1 MKCHYNCDGISFI
14 MRNCNLLLITFA
26 KKNKMGTFLF
36 NDIIFGPVSSRRLG
50 VSLGINLLPTD
61 YKFCTFN
68 CVYCECGWTLKAD
81 KKIKL
86 PTPEEVKAELEK
98 VLMEYADQGKEIN
111 SITFAGNGEPTIHP
125 DFADVIEDTI
135 EVRNMWMPEAD
146 IAVLSNASQ
155 LNKPK
160 VTDALQ
166 KVDRNILKLDAG
178 TEKTY
183 QLINMA
189 QSHLKFDRIVE
200 YLKKF
205 EGNLII
211 QTLFI
216 RGEHDGQKFDNT
228 TQEEIQ
234 AWLKILEDIQP
245 QSVMLY
251 PIERDTPEENLE
263 KVDTATLENIAKQVQ
278 ALGIDT
284 EVY

>member
-1 MKCHYNCDGISFI
+1 
-14 MRNCNLLLITFA
+14 
-26 KKNKMGTFLF
+26 MGTFLF
-36 NDIIFGPVSSRRLG
+36 DDIIFGPVKSRRLG

-86 PTPEEVKAELEK
+86 PSREEVKIELEK
-98 VLMEYADQGKEIN
+98 VLMDYANSGKEIN
-111 SITFAGNGEPTIHP
+111 AITFAGNGEPTIHP
-125 DFADVIEDTI
+125 DFADVIDDTI
-135 EVRNMWMPEAD
+135 EVRNMWMPDAD

-155 LNKPK
+155 LNKTK

-189 QSHLKFDRIVE
+189 QSHLKFDKIVD
-200 YLKKF
+200 YLKSF

-216 RGEHDGQKFDNT
+216 RGEHKGQKFDNT
-228 TQEEIQ
+228 TEEEVQ
-234 AWLKILEDIQP
+234 AWLKLIVEIQP

-251 PIERDTPEENLE
+251 PIERDTPEENLV
-263 KVDTATLENIAKQVQ
+263 KVDSATLEAIAQQVE
-278 ALGIDT
+278 ALGIAT

>member
-1 MKCHYNCDGISFI
+1 
-14 MRNCNLLLITFA
+14 
-26 KKNKMGTFLF
+26 MGTFLF
-36 NDIIFGPVSSRRLG
+36 DDIIFGPVKSRRLG

-86 PTPEEVKAELEK
+86 PTADEVKTALES
-98 VLMEYADQGKEIN
+98 VLKEYAEQGKEIN
-111 SITFAGNGEPTIHP
+111 AITFAGNGEPTIHP
-125 DFADVIEDTI
+125 DFNQVIEDTI
-135 EVRNMWMPEAD
+135 EARNMWMPDAD

-155 LNKPK
+155 LNKTK
-160 VTDALQ
+160 VTEALQ

-189 QSHLKFDRIVE
+189 QSHLKFDKIVD
-200 YLKKF
+200 YLKAF

-216 RGEHDGQKFDNT
+216 RGEHKGEKFDNT
-228 TQEEIQ
+228 TEEEVQ
-234 AWLKILEDIQP
+234 AWLELLKEIKP

-251 PIERDTPEENLE
+251 PIERDTPEEKLV
-263 KVDTATLENIAKQVQ
+263 KVDTATIEAIAEKVE
-278 ALGIDT
+278 ALGIPT